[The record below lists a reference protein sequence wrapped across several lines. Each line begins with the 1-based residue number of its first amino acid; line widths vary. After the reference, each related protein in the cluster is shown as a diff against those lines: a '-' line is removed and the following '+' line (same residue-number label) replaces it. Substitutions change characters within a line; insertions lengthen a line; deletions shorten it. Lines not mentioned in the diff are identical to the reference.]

1 MPIMDHGPL
10 PESAFFANARD
21 SIPPPRVTTTMAT
34 CIVRR
39 RGVTEDI
46 PEDVPEASY
55 EAAENARGRKRRAIG
70 RGRGNVTG
78 AGRAPGRGNGRGIGI
93 ASGRG
98 TWSGRARRTGR
109 GHTGGRTGPGA
120 GLWNI
125 MFPPDEARSY
135 VRAEEVPVTQNAP
148 QEEWLDDFQTL

>member
-10 PESAFFANARD
+10 PESSFVANARD
-21 SIPPPRVTTTMAT
+21 NIPPPRVTTAMAAGR
-34 CIVRR
+34 VRR

-55 EAAENARGRKRRAIG
+55 QATGNARGRKRRAIG

-78 AGRAPGRGNGRGIGI
+78 VGRAPGRGNGRGIGTAI
-93 ASGRG
+93 GRG
-98 TWSGRARRTGR
+98 SWRGRARGTSR

-120 GLWNI
+120 GLWNT
-125 MFPPDEARSY
+125 MFPLDEPRSY
-135 VRAEEVPVTQNAP
+135 VRAEEVLVTQNAP